1 MSSAEPVF
9 ELRYVSRAFGAFP
22 ALTDVN
28 LQIRSGE
35 RVALVGPSGAGK
47 STLLNLLN
55 GTLFP
60 TEGSIRVLGREI
72 GQLSPRALRKL
83 QRQIGAVYQQFN
95 LVDNLAVVHNVNAG
109 HLGRWSLIKSIASLI
124 YPLDVQ
130 TASRALARVGIPE
143 KLYERTDS
151 LSGGQQ
157 QRVALAR
164 VLVQNPAAILA
175 DEPIS
180 NLDPERGREIMDLL
194 REVCQ
199 STNKTLVVSL
209 HAIEFA
215 RTHCRR
221 VIGLRQGRVM
231 FDVPVSQLSPDRV
244 EALYKIED
252 WWAAHSIWR
261 RPYRLGR

>member
-83 QRQIGAVYQQFN
+83 QRQIGAVYERVN
-95 LVDNLAVVHNVNAG
+95 LVGELGVVPTGNDGDLV
-109 HLGRWSLIKSIASLI
+109 RW
-124 YPLDVQ
+124 
-130 TASRALARVGIPE
+130 
-143 KLYERTDS
+143 
-151 LSGGQQ
+151 
-157 QRVALAR
+157 
-164 VLVQNPAAILA
+164 
-175 DEPIS
+175 
-180 NLDPERGREIMDLL
+180 
-194 REVCQ
+194 
-199 STNKTLVVSL
+199 
-209 HAIEFA
+209 
-215 RTHCRR
+215 
-221 VIGLRQGRVM
+221 
-231 FDVPVSQLSPDRV
+231 
-244 EALYKIED
+244 
-252 WWAAHSIWR
+252 
-261 RPYRLGR
+261 